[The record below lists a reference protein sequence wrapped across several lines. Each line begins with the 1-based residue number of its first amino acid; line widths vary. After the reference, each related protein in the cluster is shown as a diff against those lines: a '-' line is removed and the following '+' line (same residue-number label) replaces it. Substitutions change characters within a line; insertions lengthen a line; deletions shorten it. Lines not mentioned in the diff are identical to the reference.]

1 MGDLLIRNLPP
12 ALRREIRERA
22 KRNQHSLSDEAKTLI
37 HRGLVGA
44 EPPQQ
49 LGTFLFSLIEGKY
62 RGDDLVFERADKVR
76 PPPKFE

>member
-1 MGDLLIRNLPP
+1 MSDLLIRKLTP
-12 ALRREIRERA
+12 ALRRQIQERA
-22 KRNQHSLSDEAKTLI
+22 KKNRRSLSEEAKTLI
-37 HRGLVGA
+37 QRGLAGS

-49 LGTFLFSLIEGKY
+49 IGTFLFSLIEDKY